1 MKIVKK
7 WKAVQGHLQKKFS
20 HYYKSRKEA
29 KDLKKLDSKLKA
41 LSKDETVQDMPNRL
55 LRSNKSMF
63 RFWAIGGLIVWL
75 WFFVYQT
82 LDIIF
87 LVFMALIVSIAIEA
101 IIEFFQRKIHRWI
114 SIGITYLLLIVFILW
129 GLIFIIPFVAEQ
141 VSAVLQ
147 LFAIK
152 AQWLQ
157 AVLADKSLVWV
168 IHDIQWLPKYAKNS
182 LLAWVQDPTFYTAM
196 QWNVQSNLSQIIGT
210 STAYAREIS
219 SVAINFFS
227 WLAKVIGKAAI
238 VLTLSVLFSI
248 EKKSVFNFIAWIA
261 GKNKREYLS
270 LKIQKIYKKMWFWL
284 KGQLMLCLFIG
295 VAVFL
300 ALLIMSI
307 FGLDIP
313 QKLSLAVI
321 AGLMEL
327 VPYLWPALWGALSV
341 IVVWLHNGF
350 SAVLLTIGIFVVIQ
364 RAENNILV
372 PIVMNKA
379 LGINPIV
386 IFLSILIGWLIM
398 GFAWV
403 LLAVPI
409 AVVVTMFLDN
419 QEEKI

>member
-1 MKIVKK
+1 
-7 WKAVQGHLQKKFS
+7 
-20 HYYKSRKEA
+20 
-29 KDLKKLDSKLKA
+29 
-41 LSKDETVQDMPNRL
+41 
-55 LRSNKSMF
+55 
-63 RFWAIGGLIVWL
+63 
-75 WFFVYQT
+75 
-82 LDIIF
+82 
-87 LVFMALIVSIAIEA
+87 
-101 IIEFFQRKIHRWI
+101 
-114 SIGITYLLLIVFILW
+114 
-129 GLIFIIPFVAEQ
+129 
-141 VSAVLQ
+141 
-147 LFAIK
+147 
-152 AQWLQ
+152 
-157 AVLADKSLVWV
+157 
-168 IHDIQWLPKYAKNS
+168 
-182 LLAWVQDPTFYTAM
+182 
-196 QWNVQSNLSQIIGT
+196 
-210 STAYAREIS
+210 
-219 SVAINFFS
+219 
-227 WLAKVIGKAAI
+227 
-238 VLTLSVLFSI
+238 
-248 EKKSVFNFIAWIA
+248 
-261 GKNKREYLS
+261 
-270 LKIQKIYKKMWFWL
+270 MWFWL